1 MFQPA
6 FDAMQER
13 ADCVRWRTE
22 AISSETYKS
31 GVVESTSATAQ
42 PDWKFKHMPRL
53 CAFHSKQKGF
63 RIMKNP
69 IKRLTSHVLII
80 SILTLGTPLPYAN
93 AAMIGTA
100 QVATENTQTD
110 RERVLAFLER
120 DEMQQQFQS
129 LGVDAQTA
137 KERVAALSD
146 AEIVRIAGKLDM
158 APAGAGVV
166 GALVTVFVVLLIT
179 DIVGLTKVFPFTR
192 SLR

>member
-1 MFQPA
+1 
-6 FDAMQER
+6 
-13 ADCVRWRTE
+13 
-22 AISSETYKS
+22 
-31 GVVESTSATAQ
+31 
-42 PDWKFKHMPRL
+42 
-53 CAFHSKQKGF
+53 
-63 RIMKNP
+63 MKNP

-93 AAMIGTA
+93 ATMIGTA
-100 QVATENTQTD
+100 QIATENTQAD

-146 AEIVRIAGKLDM
+146 AEIKRIAGKLDM
-158 APAGAGVV
+158 APAGGDVV

-179 DIVGLTKVFPFTR
+179 DIIGLTKVFPFTR

>member
-1 MFQPA
+1 
-6 FDAMQER
+6 
-13 ADCVRWRTE
+13 
-22 AISSETYKS
+22 
-31 GVVESTSATAQ
+31 
-42 PDWKFKHMPRL
+42 
-53 CAFHSKQKGF
+53 
-63 RIMKNP
+63 MKNP
-69 IKRLTSHVLII
+69 IKRLTSHVLIV

-100 QVATENTQTD
+100 QVATENAQSD

-146 AEIVRIAGKLDM
+146 AEISRIAGKLDM

-166 GALVTVFVVLLIT
+166 GVLFTVFIVLLIT
-179 DIVGLTKVFPFTR
+179 DIIGLTKVFPFTR